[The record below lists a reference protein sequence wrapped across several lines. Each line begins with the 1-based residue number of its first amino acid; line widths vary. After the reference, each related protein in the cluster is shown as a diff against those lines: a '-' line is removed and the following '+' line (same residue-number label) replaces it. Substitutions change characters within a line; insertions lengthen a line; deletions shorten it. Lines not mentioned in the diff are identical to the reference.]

1 MNHPQPRSSPVLLL
15 IFISGAAG
23 LVYQVAWIRQLQ
35 PAMGGSVYAIT
46 AVLASF
52 MAGLAAGSAVI
63 SRVAPRLKR
72 PLAVYAL
79 LELFIAVWG
88 LLSPVLLSLAGPAL
102 AAYHPTS
109 VGGASDPALA
119 AWRFLLAFLLL
130 LPPTFAMGATLPAV
144 ARACGPR
151 HDNVGRLVGR
161 LYAAS
166 SAGAVCGALGAGF
179 LILPALGL
187 AGGCR
192 LAALGNL
199 AAAAGAWLLGRRRGQ
214 LLGSAGRAEV
224 LQAARQDILVRSPGL
239 RPFFTIH
246 LAALLSGAASM
257 ALEVAWSRNFA
268 MLFGSSVY
276 AISLVLAAFIGGI
289 ALGAFVPSRYFDR
302 WGASRVPAA
311 AALALA
317 AVLTALVAA
326 CGSLLPLVSLRLFW
340 WSGGAPALA
349 YPLQLLLAGLILL
362 PGTFCTGAAF
372 PLLVRSLS
380 AAGGRPPEQALGSLY
395 AVNTAGAVAGIVTAG
410 FFVLPALGIEKT
422 SLAGSMV
429 LSLAAAVL
437 LLGGRRRWWQPL
449 LPLGLCGLAALPALL
464 RPWDQDLVT
473 SGPFVYAGIYRE
485 IAAFGR
491 EWDPERDDGGEG
503 RSWTA
508 GTADTGSGGAAPLP
522 GFQGLREL
530 VRARGELI
538 WHRQGA
544 NASVAVRRSRE
555 GTLSLQ
561 INGKTDASTGG
572 DMKLQLLSAHLP
584 LLLHPDPSEV
594 FLLGLASGVSLGAVL
609 EHPEVRHV
617 TCAEIS
623 PAVVEASRF
632 FDRFSGAPLDDPRV
646 ELAVEDGRSV
656 LARSPAG
663 SMDVIISE
671 PSNPWIAG
679 MADLFSL
686 EFFQLCR
693 SRLAGGGLCCQW
705 VQSYS
710 LETGDLRRV
719 AATFGAVFPRA
730 TLWAEK
736 AAGGDYLLIGFA
748 DDPGVRVT
756 GRDDLQRRMANPHLT
771 WWEGM
776 GGPPAPLRLLG
787 HLACDAAGLAGFC
800 DGAPLITDDNISLEF
815 SAPLA
820 LHRRTLAGNIA
831 ALLPHRADRGHL
843 PPWLPLDGD
852 AEADALAALL
862 TSQAELEMSCL
873 AALELDLE
881 TAVLR
886 LEASLAASP
895 ENPEAREFLF
905 AVAPAFCSR
914 LTAAGQPAGA
924 LILCRLYLVRR
935 PGSAVMLMEEGRALT
950 ALGLHEEAAARFRRV
965 AAASPGDGSL
975 ANSLGMALH
984 RSGDVQGAVEAF
996 TEAARLAPG
1005 LADAPAN
1012 LGAVLL
1018 ESGEAEQA
1026 ERHLRRALELDPA
1039 HPSACNNLAVLL
1051 RRGGRVEEAVR
1062 LYRRAIEAAPGRPEF
1077 RLNLGALLEST
1088 GDQDGALE
1096 LYQAVLDLDPGNGE
1110 ALARLKEIGEP

>member
-1 MNHPQPRSSPVLLL
+1 MKPRPPRSTPVLLL

-23 LVYQVAWIRQLQ
+23 LVYQVAWMRQLQ
-35 PAMGGSVYAIT
+35 PAMGGSVYALT

-52 MAGLAAGSAVI
+52 MAGLAAGSAFI
-63 SRVAPRLKR
+63 SRVAAGLRR

-79 LELFIAVWG
+79 LELFIGGWG
-88 LLSPVLLSLAGPAL
+88 LLSPLILSLAAPAF
-102 AAYHPTS
+102 AALHPS
-109 VGGASDPALA
+109 AGGGASDPALV
-119 AWRFLLAFLLL
+119 AWRFLLAFLFL

-144 ARACGPR
+144 ARACRPQSR
-151 HDNVGRLVGR
+151 SVGQLMGR

-179 LILPALGL
+179 LVLPSLGL

-199 AAAAGAWLLGRRRGQ
+199 AVAAGAWLLDRRRAAMPIPADGGGPAMADGPGCPARVAGFP
-214 LLGSAGRAEV
+214 LLS
-224 LQAARQDILVRSPGL
+224 
-239 RPFFTIH
+239 IH

-257 ALEVAWSRNFA
+257 ALEVSWSRNFA

-289 ALGAFVPSRYFDR
+289 TLGAYLPSRYFDR
-302 WGASRVPAA
+302 WGPGRVPAA
-311 AALALA
+311 VALALA

-326 CGSLLPLVSLRLFW
+326 SGSLLPLVSLRLFW

-380 AAGGRPPEQALGSLY
+380 VGGGRPPEQALGTIY
-395 AVNTAGAVAGIVTAG
+395 AVNTAGAVAGTVLAG
-410 FFVLPALGIEKT
+410 FLVLPALGIEMT
-422 SLAGSMV
+422 SLAGSA
-429 LSLAAAVL
+429 LLALAAAGL

-449 LPLGLCGLAALPALL
+449 VPLALMAVAALPVLL
-464 RPWDQDLVT
+464 RPWDQGLVT

-485 IAAFGR
+485 IAAFGTA
-491 EWDPERDDGGEG
+491 WDPRRE
-503 RSWTA
+503 TA
-508 GTADTGSGGAAPLP
+508 GEDRPWSAEDAGPGAALP
-522 GFQGLREL
+522 SGFQGLREL

-544 NASVAVRRSRE
+544 DASVAVRRSAA
-555 GTLSLQ
+555 GILSLQ

-584 LLLHPDPSEV
+584 LLLHPDPQQV
-594 FLLGLASGVSLGAVL
+594 FLLGLASGVTLGALL
-609 EHPEVRHV
+609 EHPEVQRAR
-617 TCAEIS
+617 CAEIS

-632 FDRFSGAPLDDPRV
+632 FDDVSGAPLDDPRV
-646 ELAVEDGRSV
+646 ELVEEDGRSV
-656 LARSPAG
+656 LQRAPPG
-663 SMDVIISE
+663 SFDVIISE

-679 MADLFSL
+679 MADLFSV
-686 EFFQLCR
+686 EFFRLCR
-693 SRLAGGGLCCQW
+693 SRLEPGGLCCQW
-705 VQSYS
+705 VQSYA

-719 AATFGAVFPRA
+719 AATFRAVFPRA

-748 DDPGVRVT
+748 EGPQVTVT
-756 GRDDLQRRMANPHLT
+756 GREELARRMIAPGLT

-776 GGPPAPLRLLG
+776 GTPPAPLQLLG

-820 LHRRTLAGNIA
+820 LHRRTLAGNLN
-831 ALLPHRADRGHL
+831 ALLPHRAQRSRL
-843 PPWLPLDGD
+843 PEWLPLAGE

-862 TSQAELEMSCL
+862 ASQAELEMACL
-873 AALELDLE
+873 AALDLDLE
-881 TAVLR
+881 SAVLR
-886 LEASLAASP
+886 LEASLAADP
-895 ENPEAREFLF
+895 ENPEAREFLH
-905 AVAPAFCSR
+905 AVAPAFCDR
-914 LTAAGQPAGA
+914 LTAAGQPAA
-924 LILCRLYLVRR
+924 SLILCRLYLVRR
-935 PGSAVMLMEEGRALT
+935 PDEPQMLIQEGRALA
-950 ALGLHEEAAARFRRV
+950 ALGLHELALSRFRRV
-965 AAASPGDGSL
+965 AAASPGDGEQL
-975 ANSLGMALH
+975 NQLGMALH
-984 RSGDVQGAVEAF
+984 RAGQAEQAAAAF
-996 TEAARLAPG
+996 AEAARLSPG

-1012 LGAVLL
+1012 LGAILL
-1018 ESGEAEQA
+1018 ESGEPQQA
-1026 ERHLRRALELDPA
+1026 EIQLKRALELDPA
-1039 HPSACNNLAVLL
+1039 HASACNNLAVLL
-1051 RRGGRVEEAVR
+1051 RRDGRLDEAVK

-1077 RLNLGALLEST
+1077 RVNLGILMEAV
-1088 GDQDGALE
+1088 GDSEGAAE
-1096 LYQAVLDLDPGNGE
+1096 QFRSVLDFDPENGE
-1110 ALARLKEIGEP
+1110 ALAGLRRVAGP